1 MFTPLQDCDGHPLRS
16 QIDALP
22 EVAKAVQGKCEVYL
36 DGGIRSG
43 IDILRAVGLGAKAV
57 FVGRPPLWG
66 LACNVSRF
74 VIARSACVSCMSGVF
89 NMCFSSHR
97 VKMVFETW
105 CYYFVMTSSLLWSLW
120 VSVHDLGF
128 TVHIFLLI
136 LHFFRLFINRD
147 APGRRVRCIPIL
159 LLNRIRVQEVFCS
172 LLINV
177 FPWQF
182 LVEYWLWFCKI
193 FEHL

>member
-1 MFTPLQDCDGHPLRS
+1 VFTPLQDCDGHPLRS

-97 VKMVFETW
+97 VKMVFET
-105 CYYFVMTSSLLWSLW
+105 
-120 VSVHDLGF
+120 
-128 TVHIFLLI
+128 
-136 LHFFRLFINRD
+136 
-147 APGRRVRCIPIL
+147 
-159 LLNRIRVQEVFCS
+159 
-172 LLINV
+172 
-177 FPWQF
+177 
-182 LVEYWLWFCKI
+182 
-193 FEHL
+193 